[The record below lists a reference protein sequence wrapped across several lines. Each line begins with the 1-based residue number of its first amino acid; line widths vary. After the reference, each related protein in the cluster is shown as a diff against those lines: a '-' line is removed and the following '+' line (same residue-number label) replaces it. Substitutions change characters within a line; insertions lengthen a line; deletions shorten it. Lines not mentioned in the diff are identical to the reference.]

1 MNENENDVYFGLN
14 EKKLSVS
21 VFKQSDNSL
30 AFFNEENININPI
43 SENTDFQILE
53 KQLEKNI
60 KKVEKNINSFV
71 NNISLIVDMA
81 NTLPIYISLTKKL
94 DNKKIQQKDIKHLIQ
109 DAKQQIA
116 RSYPEKYIVHIIVK
130 KYIVN
135 DIDYTFVPMDIDC
148 NKISIEIKFIC
159 FPKNL
164 IKKIELLFYN
174 FQITIEKII
183 CSNYAKSFIDDSDAK
198 NLCQIGHKLKN
209 GFNKQE
215 VVIVPKKLEKKGFFE
230 KLFHLFR

>member
-43 SENTDFQILE
+43 SENTDFWILE

-60 KKVEKNINSFV
+60 KQVEKKINSFV
-71 NNISLIVDMA
+71 NNISLIVDTA
-81 NTLPIYISLTKKL
+81 STLPIYISLTKKL

-109 DAKQQIA
+109 DAKQQIVRA
-116 RSYPEKYIVHIIVK
+116 YPEKYIVHIIVK

-164 IKKIELLFYN
+164 IKKIELIFYN
-174 FQITIEKII
+174 FQITIDKII
-183 CSNYAKSFIDDSDAK
+183 CSNYAKSFIDDSDTK

>member
-1 MNENENDVYFGLN
+1 MTN
-14 EKKLSVS
+14 
-21 VFKQSDNSL
+21 
-30 AFFNEENININPI
+30 
-43 SENTDFQILE
+43 
-53 KQLEKNI
+53 
-60 KKVEKNINSFV
+60 
-71 NNISLIVDMA
+71 
-81 NTLPIYISLTKKL
+81 KL

-109 DAKQQIA
+109 DAKQQIS

-183 CSNYAKSFIDDSDAK
+183 CSNYAKSFIDDSDTK

>member
-43 SENTDFQILE
+43 SENTDFWILE

-60 KKVEKNINSFV
+60 KQVEKKINSFV

-81 NTLPIYISLTKKL
+81 STLPIYISLTKKL

-109 DAKQQIA
+109 DAKQQIVRA
-116 RSYPEKYIVHIIVK
+116 YPEKYIVHIIVK

-183 CSNYAKSFIDDSDAK
+183 CSNYAKSFIDDSDTK